1 MTTTSGLQEQTRSGT
16 WRLRQAGRVLWRTV
30 LCLAWFAALM
40 GWLDQ
45 QQGQL
50 MELPMVLR
58 AIIAI
63 FPHLAL
69 QLCLIGASLAALALV
84 QRSWRGFLIAGLL
97 ALWQGWIVWPPA
109 SPTGRAIAAEA
120 PIPGASALKIV
131 SLNTWYRNDR
141 YDNLVQYLRG
151 SGADVIG
158 LVEVTPGLKAALAS
172 LRDLYPYQADCVGSL
187 KKCEEMLLSRLPL
200 HDVATQRVEGMRPIV
215 VSARLDL
222 PGGPVTIGVT
232 HLSSSLNG
240 LIEIRHAEEDIAQEG
255 QVARIGRYFASLPA
269 DAILM
274 GDFNAA
280 PWSRVL
286 TEMRIAGGWRANA
299 GLVPSWPRWLPMPL
313 RLPIDHIFGRGRVT
327 VTRMDA
333 GPALTSDHLPVV
345 AQIAIRPEKTVP

>member
-1 MTTTSGLQEQTRSGT
+1 
-16 WRLRQAGRVLWRTV
+16 
-30 LCLAWFAALM
+30 
-40 GWLDQ
+40 
-45 QQGQL
+45 

-69 QLCLIGASLAALALV
+69 QLCLIGAVLALLALPG
-84 QRSWRGFLIAGLL
+84 RSWRGFLIAGLL

-109 SPTGRAIAAEA
+109 APTGSAIAAEA
-120 PIPGASALKIV
+120 PISNASTLKVV
-131 SLNTWYRNDR
+131 SLNTWYRNTR

-158 LVEVTPGLKAALAS
+158 LVEVTPGLKAALTS
-172 LRDLYPYQADCVGSL
+172 LRDLYPYQADCVGTV

-200 HDVATQRVEGMRPIV
+200 HDVAAQRVEDMRPIV

-222 PGGPVTIGVT
+222 PGGPVTVAVT

-240 LIEIRHAEEDIAQEG
+240 LIEIEHAEGDIAQEG
-255 QVARIGRYFASLPA
+255 QVARLDKYFASLPA

-274 GDFNAA
+274 GDFNAT
-280 PWSRVL
+280 PWSRIL
-286 TEMRIAGGWRANA
+286 TEMRDGGGWRSNA
-299 GLVPSWPRWLPMPL
+299 GLNPSWPRWLPMPF

-327 VTRMDA
+327 VTRLET

-345 AQIAIRPEKTVP
+345 AEIAIRPEKTLP